1 MSREPERVE
10 GAAAARTAEAAHD
23 AIRRRREARR
33 LRRGQVLFALGLMG
47 FSVLALYARAHA
59 YFDWDLRLALAIRSV
74 DVPGWSG
81 FMAWASVFGDGP
93 VPFVLAA
100 GTVLAFFLR
109 GRRSEAAALAL
120 STGGGGLL
128 ERWLKD
134 VVGRPRPTAEL
145 VGCVYETNNLSFP
158 SGHVTFY
165 VCYFGFLF
173 FASYALLPRGT
184 RRRRV
189 ALALSALPV
198 LLISVSRV
206 SLCAH
211 WPSDTLGAY
220 LLSGVWLAF
229 CVALYRRWKQRS
241 TLHPEDPT
249 AQPTTS

>member
-1 MSREPERVE
+1 MSREPEKVE
-10 GAAAARTAEAAHD
+10 GEKAARAAEAEAAHE
-23 AIRRRREARR
+23 ALRRRVEARR
-33 LRRGQVLFALGLMG
+33 LRRAQALFALGLMG
-47 FSVLALYARAHA
+47 FSVLALYARTHA
-59 YFDWDLRLALAIRSV
+59 YFAWDLRLALAVRSV
-74 DVPGWSG
+74 MDVPVWSS
-81 FMAWASVFGDGP
+81 FMAWASFFGDGP

-109 GRRSEAAALAL
+109 GRRSEAAALTL
-120 STGGGGLL
+120 STAGGGLL

-134 VVGRPRPTAEL
+134 VVGRPRPPAEL

-173 FASYALLPRGT
+173 FASYALLARGT
-184 RRRRV
+184 LRRRV
-189 ALALSALPV
+189 CLALSALPV

-241 TLHPEDPT
+241 TLHPAPE
-249 AQPTTS
+249 A

>member
-10 GAAAARTAEAAHD
+10 GAGPAAQPTPEAAAR
-23 AIRRRREARR
+23 RRRREARR
-33 LRRGQVLFALGLMG
+33 LSRAQVVYALGLMA
-47 FSVLALYARAHA
+47 FAVLALYARTHA
-59 YFDWDLRLALAIRSV
+59 YFAWDLRLALAIRSV
-74 DVPGWSG
+74 DVPGWAP
-81 FMAWASVFGDGP
+81 FMAWTSVFGDGP
-93 VPFVLAA
+93 VPYVLA
-100 GTVLAFFLR
+100 GTTVLAFFFR

-120 STGGGGLL
+120 STGGGGIL
-128 ERWLKD
+128 ENRLKD
-134 VVGRPRPTAEL
+134 IIGRPRPPAEM
-145 VGCVYETNNLSFP
+145 VGCVYDTDNLSFP

-189 ALALSALPV
+189 ALTLSALPV

-229 CVALYRRWKQRS
+229 CIGLYRRWKQRS
-241 TLHPEDPT
+241 TLHPEEG
-249 AQPTTS
+249 Q